1 MEELRD
7 SFNKLLQKTLTMEDP
22 RLTKHSPQY
31 SSNEE
36 DIETDKN
43 LATEELEKK
52 KISLSR
58 LKTKLWID
66 VELNT
71 LPLG

>member
-1 MEELRD
+1 
-7 SFNKLLQKTLTMEDP
+7 MEDP

-52 KISLSR
+52 KDFSQQTEN
-58 LKTKLWID
+58 K
-66 VELNT
+66 VVN
-71 LPLG
+71 

>member
-22 RLTKHSPQY
+22 RLTKHSRQY

-43 LATEELEKK
+43 LKVRKKKK

-58 LKTKLWID
+58 LKTKL
-66 VELNT
+66 
-71 LPLG
+71 